1 MAAIWANARQV
12 PVISAITRARFEEEV
27 VPAHQPVVLKGLVAD
42 WTLVERA
49 GNPGKRSAQDLK
61 AHATNE
67 GVQAWFAAPEL
78 RGRFGYSENMAGFN
92 HERRVVTLAELI
104 DYLVTHGD
112 DPAAYT
118 AYAGGI
124 PVPKAVPGLLPQ
136 VPMPLLETGRE
147 MLVSLWLGGRSRT
160 AAHWDLPQN
169 LACVVAGRRRFTL
182 FPTDQISNL
191 YVGPL
196 DFTLAGQ
203 PASLVDIVNPD
214 LERFPKFRAA
224 MDAAWVADLEP
235 GDAVYIPSLWWHH
248 VESRDTF
255 GAMINFW
262 WRDGPDWL
270 MTPLFTLFHS
280 LLTLRN
286 LPPPERAA
294 WKVFFDHYIFQTGD
308 DPWEHLPPSAR
319 GLFGELTPHK
329 RRQLKAMLAKPL
341 T

>member
-42 WTLVERA
+42 WTLVEKGRQSRQA
-49 GNPGKRSAQDLK
+49 LAQELK

-67 GVQAWFAAPEL
+67 GMQAWFAAPEL

-224 MDAAWVADLEP
+224 MNAAWAADMEP

-248 VESRDTF
+248 VESRDT
-255 GAMINFW
+255 IR
-262 WRDGPDWL
+262 RDDQLLVARRSGLADDAAI
-270 MTPLFTLFHS
+270 HS
-280 LLTLRN
+280 LSFAAYASR
-286 LPPPERAA
+286 PPGSGSAQRG
-294 WKVFFDHYIFQTGD
+294 KFFSTTTSSRPATI
-308 DPWEHLPPSAR
+308 R
-319 GLFGELTPHK
+319 GNICHH
-329 RRQLKAMLAKPL
+329 RQGGCSES
-341 T
+341 